1 MNNMNKIKI
10 LVAGLSCVSL
20 ADPDTSVSVESV
32 SLLQKPEV
40 IVPSLLVLL
49 AVGLLIYAIRKGTTA
64 SVRIKSD
71 DRSSSPKSG
80 LNSSYFEAQQDDAN
94 ESRDTDDSNE
104 VDEEAPAETDSYDG
118 DEIQECA
125 ETISDIT
132 DLKNK
137 EPELEMSDEKNYE
150 LDGTFELLTEAKD
163 SVAQTKVTS
172 EEALKSVMAVEAEL
186 TLMKKESSSTMEVVG
201 RLKDNS
207 SEIGSI
213 IDVIRDI
220 AEQTNLLALNAAI
233 EAARAGEQ
241 GRGFAVVADEV
252 RALAERTQ
260 DSVKT
265 IKAKVGGIQDEA
277 EQTYQSIDKNKAD
290 FESVSEQL
298 GDSVQKIT
306 DVVAKV
312 DSASSFVEKIENS
325 IQK

>member
-1 MNNMNKIKI
+1 MKNINKTKI

-20 ADPDTSVSVESV
+20 ADPDTVKSVEDV
-32 SLLQKPEV
+32 SLIQKPEV
-40 IVPSLLVLL
+40 VVSSLLVLL

-64 SVRIKSD
+64 SAKIKSD
-71 DRSSSPKSG
+71 SRSSSAKSG
-80 LNSSYFEAQQDDAN
+80 LKSSYFEADHNDAKGSHDTSDD
-94 ESRDTDDSNE
+94 NE
-104 VDEEAPAETDSYDG
+104 VIEEVSAKTDSYNG
-118 DEIQECA
+118 EETQESAEEINE
-125 ETISDIT
+125 IT
-132 DLKNK
+132 DLKNE
-137 EPELEMSDEKNYE
+137 EPEFEMSDEKKYE
-150 LDGTFELLTEAKD
+150 LNDTFELLLEARD
-163 SVAQTKVTS
+163 SVAQTKLKS
-172 EEALKSVMAVEAEL
+172 EEALISVKAVEEEL
-186 TLMKKESSSTMEVVG
+186 TLMKKESGSTMEVVA

-277 EQTYQSIDKNKAD
+277 EQAYQSIGKNKAD

-312 DSASSFVEKIENS
+312 DSASLFVEKIENS